1 MFSKKMASQII
12 LSTLVALPI
21 LMLFQNCN
29 QFTSQLDPSG
39 ATQTSSGAQD
49 TDLNS
54 ESLNDYYNV
63 KSFGAK
69 GDGSTV
75 DRVAIQNAI
84 DQAAAAGGG
93 VIYFP
98 AGIYLVDV
106 VGSSDGGIISLSLK
120 SRVTLKG
127 ASQQAS
133 ILKLKDASYGP
144 GAYYRL
150 IASDH
155 NGQSSHMA
163 IRDLT
168 IDGNSSH
175 QSVSGKQASNIL
187 LEADGSE
194 DIVIDS
200 IRSINSGGQ
209 GIQVRGSSSQFAQNI
224 RITNNL
230 SENHLGIC
238 IQASQFDGLVVTGNI
253 SRNCG
258 DNGIDVYGDDGTND
272 THARN
277 FTITQNIIDTALV
290 GVFNETVSS
299 GVVSANTI
307 ANTEIGI
314 TVNRIHGEPKD
325 ININGNM
332 ITMVHNSGIRVTGD
346 TGGIV
351 ISGNSISRFVN
362 SAIELNNTATVDV
375 INNFVTVADPH
386 IPLILLSGPHVYFS
400 AIRGVEYTLYP
411 VNIDPSKVVVVTAVQ
426 TYQNTISP

>member
-1 MFSKKMASQII
+1 MFSKKMASRIT
-12 LSTLVALPI
+12 LFTLVALPT

-29 QFTSQLDPSG
+29 QFTSQSG
-39 ATQTSSGAQD
+39 LADATQSSSVVQG

-69 GDGSTV
+69 GDGSTI
-75 DRVAIQNAI
+75 DRLAIQNAI

-98 AGIYLVDV
+98 AGTYLVDV

-120 SRVTLKG
+120 AKVTLKG

-133 ILKLKDASYGP
+133 ILKLKDGSYGP

-155 NGQSSHMA
+155 NGRSSHMA

-175 QSVSGKQASNIL
+175 QSASGKQASNIL

-194 DIVIDS
+194 DIVIDNV
-200 IRSINSGGQ
+200 RSINSVGQ
-209 GIQVRGSSSQFAQNI
+209 GIQIRGSGSQFAKNI

-258 DNGIDVYGDDGTND
+258 DNGIDVYGDDGSNG

-277 FTITQNIIDTALV
+277 FTIAQNIIDKALV

-299 GVVSANTI
+299 GVVSANSI
-307 ANTEIGI
+307 SNTEIGI

-325 ININGNM
+325 ININGNT
-332 ITMVHNSGIRVTGD
+332 ITAVHNTGIRVTGD

-351 ISGNSISRFVN
+351 ISDNSISRFVN
-362 SAIELNNTATVDV
+362 SAIELNNTASVDA
-375 INNFVTVADPH
+375 IDNFVTVTDSK
-386 IPLILLSGPHVYFS
+386 IPLVLLSGPHVYFS
-400 AIRGVEYTLYP
+400 TVKGVEYTRYP
-411 VNIDPSKVVVVTAVQ
+411 VSPDPSKIVVVTATQ
-426 TYQNTISP
+426 SYQNTISP